1 MKVVSPE
8 PSRACRQ
15 PFPPDVRNPFRRRD
29 RGRDDPAAIFEE
41 LRDQVLLAPLP
52 VPGSWAALMEI
63 GTGGGVA
70 TVVVVS
76 DGTTSLYTSSGGGV
90 IGAGDHASVADA
102 NQAFLATIDRY
113 RAAIPPTESF
123 PLPLDGEIRFSVRW
137 RDGTRGSAAAAN
149 DELASGM
156 HALSEAFAAGHDV
169 ISAIREIDEAAP

>member
-1 MKVVSPE
+1 M
-8 PSRACRQ
+8 RL
-15 PFPPDVRNPFRRRD
+15 FRRREAS
-29 RGRDDPAAIFEE
+29 RDGPAAIFED

-52 VPGSWAALMEI
+52 QPDTWAALMEM
-63 GTGGGVA
+63 GMGDGVA
-70 TVVVVS
+70 SVVVVS

-102 NQAFLATIDRY
+102 NQAFLATIDRH

-137 RDGTRGSAAAAN
+137 RDGTRGSAAAGN
-149 DELASGM
+149 DELASGT

-169 ISAIREIDEAAP
+169 ISAIREIDKASP